1 MKTRKLSIQ
10 AKILIPN
17 VAVILIMCI
26 VMGYTSYK
34 RIESGMIGMGVEE
47 ARMAAR
53 VATYTIDGDLASTI
67 APGSEGSDEYN
78 SLLMS
83 MRQVQEDVG
92 IAFMYTL
99 YTDGNAVYY
108 GVDTDESDSQTKVGE
123 VFGTPYSEMAAVFA
137 GSEYVQDY
145 IDYTEDGNLITVYM
159 PIKNS
164 AGEVIGAV
172 GCDYD
177 ASNVVEKMSETIYS
191 TLIVTVICMV
201 FAVLIF
207 YFVVRSIM
215 KNLKNINKKI
225 YDLVHNEGDL
235 TQSLDIKTGDELE
248 LIAVNINGMLEYLRN
263 IMIKVMESS
272 ANLTVSSEGVVK
284 DLADEEVVISDISAT
299 MEEMSAAME
308 ETSASLNQINESIT
322 DVYKSV
328 ENISKDAERGTHS
341 ANEIMEKA
349 ADIYNNAANEQSTA
363 RSQTEE
369 MARDVMN
376 KIEKSK
382 AVAEISVL
390 TDNILNIT
398 EETNLLALN
407 ASIEAAR
414 AGEAGKGF
422 AVVADEI
429 GKLASN
435 SAETAEQIQNVSA
448 SVIENVNELAETAES
463 MIRFMNKMIIGSY
476 EKLIQTTG
484 SYRSDVGEMN
494 EMMRTFSMQS
504 ELVKKNIDQIKE
516 TVAAVNVAAEESA
529 LGITR
534 VTEMAVDLSN
544 GVSEIDKAANTNNEI
559 AGRLNQE
566 VGKFKLQ

>member
-17 VAVILIMCI
+17 VLVILIVCI
-26 VMGYTSYK
+26 IMGYTSYK

-47 ARMAAR
+47 ARMAAQ
-53 VATYTIDGDLASTI
+53 VSTYIIDGDLVSEI
-67 APGSEGSDEYN
+67 APGSEGSEEYN
-78 SLLMS
+78 SLLSS
-83 MRQVQEDVG
+83 MRQVQQDVG
-92 IAFMYTL
+92 IAYMYTL
-99 YTDGNAVYY
+99 YTDGNSVYY
-108 GVDTDESDSQTKVGE
+108 GVDTDDSGNQKKVGDI
-123 VFGTPYSEMAAVFA
+123 FDASYGEMSDVFA
-137 GSEYVQDY
+137 GKEYVQDY

-159 PIKNS
+159 PLKNS
-164 AGEVIGAV
+164 AGEIIGAV

-177 ASNVVEKMSETIYS
+177 ASNVVDKMSETIYA
-191 TLIVTVICMV
+191 TLIVTILCMITAIVIFC
-201 FAVLIF
+201 
-207 YFVVRSIM
+207 FVVRSIM
-215 KNLKNINKKI
+215 RGLKNINKKI

-248 LIAVNINGMLEYLRN
+248 LIATNINGMLDHLRK
-263 IMIKVMESS
+263 IMIKVKESS
-272 ANLTVSSEGVVK
+272 ANLTISSEGVVK
-284 DLADEEVVISDISAT
+284 DLKDEELVITDISAT

-308 ETSASLNQINESIT
+308 ETSASLNQINESIM

-328 ENISKDAERGTHS
+328 ENISKDAERGTDS

-349 ADIYNNAANEQSTA
+349 ADIYNNAANEQKVA

-369 MARDVMN
+369 MAKSVMN

-414 AGEAGKGF
+414 AGDAGKGF

-429 GKLASN
+429 GKLATN
-435 SAETAEQIQNVSA
+435 SAQTAEQIQIVSA
-448 SVIENVNELAETAES
+448 SVIENVNELAETAEN
-463 MIRFMNKMIIGSY
+463 MIRFMDKMVIGSY

-484 SYRSDVGEMN
+484 SYRNDVGEMN
-494 EMMRTFSMQS
+494 EMMRTFSIQS
-504 ELVKKNIDQIKE
+504 ELVKKNVDQIKE

-559 AGRLNQE
+559 AGQLNQE
-566 VGKFKLQ
+566 VSKFKLQ